1 MIGDPVALRIRR
13 AIERTPA
20 ALVRRFARAQTS
32 FIADAQQGWNCM
44 HHGIKGLTPKQRFAG
59 TAVTASGG
67 PRDNLAA
74 MAMLDVMRKGDVLVI
89 ATGDDESGAV
99 VGDHWAAVAKQRGA
113 AGVVTDGLVR
123 DADGIE
129 RLGPPTFSRG
139 ISPNAGYRNGPVVT
153 DGLVRDADGIEKL
166 GPPTFSRGISP
177 NAGYRNGPGEVNA
190 TVSVGGVS
198 VSPGDIVVGDRDGVV
213 VVPRERAEA
222 VAASLAEVTRRERQ
236 TEKQVAAG
244 KRKRFWDPETFA
256 TRGVEYLD

>member
-13 AIERTPA
+13 SIERAPA
-20 ALVRRFARAQTS
+20 ALVRKFARAQTS
-32 FIADAQQGWNCM
+32 FIADAQQGWNCL
-44 HHGIKGLTPKQRFAG
+44 HHGIKGLTPKHRFAG
-59 TAVTASGG
+59 TAITASGG

-74 MAMLDVMRKGDVLVI
+74 MAMLDVMQKGDVLVI

-129 RLGPPTFSRG
+129 
-139 ISPNAGYRNGPVVT
+139 
-153 DGLVRDADGIEKL
+153 KL

-190 TVSVGGVS
+190 TVSVGGIS

-213 VVPRERAEA
+213 VIPRERAEA
-222 VAASLAEVTRRERQ
+222 VAAALAEVVKRERQ
-236 TEKQVAAG
+236 TEKLVAAG
-244 KRKRFWDPETFA
+244 KRQRFWDPEKFA
-256 TRGVEYLD
+256 GRGVEYLE

>member
-13 AIERTPA
+13 VIERTPA

-129 RLGPPTFSRG
+129 
-139 ISPNAGYRNGPVVT
+139 
-153 DGLVRDADGIEKL
+153 KL

-213 VVPRERAEA
+213 VVPRERAEV
-222 VAASLAEVTRRERQ
+222 VAASLAEVIARERR

-244 KRKRFWDPETFA
+244 KRKQFWDPGAFA